1 MRTNLLFESHNLRF
15 RIPTAST
22 PEADGV
28 NSASQECWM
37 TNQDFILRHKKPIAA
52 LWKTIVQSY
61 GVSEREFSV
70 RIALIASRDPGGGKE
85 WLTLIKAQELCLAI
99 ACEKGDEAAW
109 RTFETEYRHTM
120 QGAARVLTKDE
131 AEADDLVQ
139 FVFGEL
145 FGIRTDGDRRLSKL
159 SHYSGRGSLGGWLRA
174 VVYQCFIDR
183 KRQTARFEQVEEVE
197 EFDRLANA
205 STSYTNGRLSSPI
218 PPPDDIEDVRL
229 RRATEEAMTRAFTEM
244 DTKDRLLLNYYYF
257 DDLTLREIG
266 LMMHVH
272 EATICRWLARA
283 QKEIKRKTEE
293 ILQKS
298 YGLRRAEVAEC
309 LHIAAQ
315 TELDMRKL
323 IGEVKSA
330 AVERAP

>member
-1 MRTNLLFESHNLRF
+1 
-15 RIPTAST
+15 
-22 PEADGV
+22 
-28 NSASQECWM
+28 M
-37 TNQDFILRHKKPIAA
+37 TNQDFISRHKKAIGA
-52 LWKTIVQSY
+52 LWKSVATPY
-61 GVSEREFSV
+61 GVSEREFSE
-70 RIALIASRDPGGGKE
+70 RLAAIALRDSGNGAGNGKD
-85 WLTLIKAQELCLAI
+85 LLAAIKAQELCLAI

-120 QGAARVLTKDE
+120 HGAARVLTKDE
-131 AEADDLVQ
+131 AESDDLVQ

-145 FGIRTDGDRRLSKL
+145 YGIRMDGERRISKL

-205 STSYTNGRLSSPI
+205 SAAYTNGKVGATVTQ
-218 PPPDDIEDVRL
+218 PDQIEDVRL
-229 RRATEEAMTRAFTEM
+229 RKATEEAMTRAFAAM
-244 DTKDRLLLNYYYF
+244 DPKDRLLLNHYYF

-266 LMMHVH
+266 LLMNVH

-283 QKEIKRKTEE
+283 QKEVKRKTEE
-293 ILQKS
+293 ILQKN

-309 LHIAAQ
+309 LEIAAR
-315 TELDMRKL
+315 TEMDVRKL
-323 IGEVKSA
+323 IADVKAA